1 MLINIK
7 QDNFFPIF
15 CNKMASIH
23 SSKTDI
29 RSFRRNLKGNKTQV
43 IKINLF

>member
-7 QDNFFPIF
+7 EDNFFPIF
-15 CNKMASIH
+15 CNKMASVH

-29 RSFRRNLKGNKTQV
+29 RSFRCNLKGSETQV